1 MYKISL
7 LRLAQRELVR
17 LPVGI
22 QAVLIKAM
30 DELEACGHELRE
42 PYVRDMGQGLKEL
55 RVSAKEGIGRGFFLL
70 PPPSAGLYHSPPTE
84 KNTENPKTDTDI
96 GLSAHERTQTEI
108 AVMKKTDDFDI
119 IPFAVVKAAALSHP
133 QVNDAYTDLQI
144 RQAMMTELKAARQ
157 QCNLTQE
164 EVALRAGL
172 KKQNISRME
181 KGIISPNLTT
191 LSRYAAALGGTFVF
205 QFNPNSS
212 YATKE

>member
-1 MYKISL
+1 
-7 LRLAQRELVR
+7 
-17 LPVGI
+17 
-22 QAVLIKAM
+22 
-30 DELEACGHELRE
+30 
-42 PYVRDMGQGLKEL
+42 
-55 RVSAKEGIGRGFFLL
+55 
-70 PPPSAGLYHSPPTE
+70 
-84 KNTENPKTDTDI
+84 
-96 GLSAHERTQTEI
+96 
-108 AVMKKTDDFDI
+108 MKKTDDFDI
-119 IPFAVVKAAALSHP
+119 IPFAVVKAAALSHL